1 MNQHAYLNQILFPV
15 CREPIDAAFLDAA
28 VPWMCTKSWKA
39 AQLAPGLDPALAA
52 SAVAAFAVATADVVF
67 DNTAANATATNAT
80 ATNATAAPLEPL
92 EPARADPMP
101 IAVTYPTSLYC
112 PTQKNSLFWA
122 IHVHE
127 HPELAAWTP
136 ASLSVNMEVDTRLAM
151 VDALRAQP
159 KRLRD
164 TNAKLTIE
172 QSQGLLGA
180 MMVAQVDDLSFCT
193 VYAVHYQKSIL
204 VCFPRTFKWFRPSLS
219 ATVEDDS
226 EVIILHVQ
234 RKLFGRN
241 AKSQLVYCSD
251 LDSTKAKAEELV
263 AGRVDA
269 DLLAVSKYS
278 CGELEMI
285 AGKLDVGCRT
295 EDGKRKK
302 KNELY
307 DEVRLAVHRD
317 MTGSSAASQ

>member
-1 MNQHAYLNQILFPV
+1 MNQHAYLNQILFPA
-15 CREPIDAAFLDAA
+15 CRVPIDAAFLESAL
-28 VPWMCTKSWKA
+28 PWMYTKSWKA
-39 AQLAPGLDPALAA
+39 AQLAPRLDPAMDVSVASAA
-52 SAVAAFAVATADVVF
+52 GAAADVAVAADRNPDLSVGVAVPEHSP
-67 DNTAANATATNAT
+67 N
-80 ATNATAAPLEPL
+80 
-92 EPARADPMP
+92 
-101 IAVTYPTSLYC
+101 LYC

-136 ASLSVNMEVDTRLAM
+136 ASLSVNMEVDTRMAM
-151 VDALRAQP
+151 VDALRTQP

-164 TNAKLTIE
+164 TNAKLTME
-172 QSQGLLGA
+172 QTQGLLGG

-251 LDSTKAKAEELV
+251 LDSTKEKAEALV

-278 CGELEMI
+278 LGELETI

-317 MTGSSAASQ
+317 MTGSAAASR